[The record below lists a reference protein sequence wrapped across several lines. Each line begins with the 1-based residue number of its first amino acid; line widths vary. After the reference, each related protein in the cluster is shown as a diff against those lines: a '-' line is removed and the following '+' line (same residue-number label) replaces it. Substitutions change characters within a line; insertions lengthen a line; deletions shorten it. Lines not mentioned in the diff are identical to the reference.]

1 MRQILEFLLC
11 LIIILLGILFFSI
24 PNILV
29 PMH

>member
-1 MRQILEFLLC
+1 MRRILELLLC
-11 LIIILLGILFFSI
+11 LIIIPLGILFFSI